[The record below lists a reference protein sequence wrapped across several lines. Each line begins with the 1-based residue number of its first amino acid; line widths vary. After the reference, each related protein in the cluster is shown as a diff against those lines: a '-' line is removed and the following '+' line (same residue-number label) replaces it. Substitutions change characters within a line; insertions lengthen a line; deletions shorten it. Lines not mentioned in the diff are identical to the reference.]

1 MANWLILGVN
11 TSQWPRTS
19 FCGRVGKVYNFV
31 AALGKGY
38 TAPMAALG
46 RRLTN
51 TSLRTSLP
59 DMMIV
64 RIPGTLPPKS
74 HLVISPL
81 PRRRKTED
89 SQFFPFLPPHCLTL
103 FLSPLFLSLLLSDNN
118 ASPAA
123 IMRQPYALHYHSFLC
138 IFSIALT
145 LPLYPIH
152 RHRVLGYHTRSPTQ
166 RPLSDFTV
174 TAFPLYSVLTHPDQ
188 TH

>member
-1 MANWLILGVN
+1 
-11 TSQWPRTS
+11 
-19 FCGRVGKVYNFV
+19 
-31 AALGKGY
+31 
-38 TAPMAALG
+38 MAALG
-46 RRLTN
+46 RYSHILWPHWERGCPEWLHWERGCPEWPHWERRPN
-51 TSLRTSLP
+51 GHIGKEARGFAPSLP

-89 SQFFPFLPPHCLTL
+89 SQFFPFLPSHCLTL

-123 IMRQPYALHYHSFLC
+123 IMRQPYALHYRSFLC
-138 IFSIALT
+138 IFSIAPT

-166 RPLSDFTV
+166 CPLSDFTV
-174 TAFPLYSVLTHPDQ
+174 TTFPLYSVLTHPDQ